1 MNPRPR
7 SAPPLL
13 SRRSAGIL
21 LHPTSL
27 PGPHG
32 VGDLGRAAHGFVDFL
47 AAAGMTWWQMLPIT
61 PPDRVGAP
69 YSSDSAFAGSP
80 MLISLDA
87 LVEDG
92 LLNRDEI
99 RAPRALDDAPQ
110 ARYPAALAFRTRA
123 LRRAFRAFSAR
134 NGDTRRQ
141 FDSFC
146 ARHAHWLD
154 SDALYRALFEESDGK
169 NWFRWPAALRAATRS
184 ARAQARRRLAER
196 VDYHRFVQFEFDRQW
211 RSLRS
216 HCAAR
221 GVRLMGDIPIFVAYD
236 SSDVWARQEL
246 FTLSRDGRRKWQT
259 GVPPDDFNRNGQLWE
274 HPLYDWSAH
283 RKEHFAWWI
292 ARFRHTLEQFD
303 AVRIDH
309 FLGFARCWA
318 VPGHHRTALR
328 GRWQPAPGRELFDAV
343 RSELGRPEVIAED
356 LGEVTPEAIALRER
370 YGFPGMRILHWAF
383 NPGAAYHQP
392 HNFPAESVVY
402 TGTHDNDTTVGWWK
416 SLQETER
423 RLRGKLKGR
432 PKGEAT
438 GKECEVEKG
447 EVLSRMSGL
456 KRSETRG
463 RMSGMEKGVAQGS
476 AGGDPQ
482 LTTTARAR
490 AYMNTDARE
499 IHWDMIRLAMASP
512 ANTAIIPLQD
522 VLGLDTRHRMNIP
535 GTPRGNWHWR
545 FDAGELRESHAR
557 RLRSLAETYGRLPSR
572 GD

>member
-1 MNPRPR
+1 MKPRAR
-7 SAPPLL
+7 TAPPLL
-13 SRRSAGIL
+13 SQRSAGIL

-47 AAAGMTWWQMLPIT
+47 AASGMTWWQMLPIT
-61 PPDRVGAP
+61 PPDRVGGP

-80 MLISLDA
+80 LLISLDA
-87 LVEDG
+87 LVEEG
-92 LLNRDEI
+92 LLTRADI
-99 RAPRALDDAPQ
+99 AAPRALDDAPE

-123 LRRAFRAFSAR
+123 LKRAYRAFAAR
-134 NGDTRRQ
+134 TGDTLHQ
-141 FDSFC
+141 YDAFC
-146 ARHAHWLD
+146 AEHAYWLD
-154 SDALYRALFEESDGK
+154 SDALYRALREESRGK
-169 NWFRWPAALRAATRS
+169 SWFRWPAALRTASRP
-184 ARAQARRRLAER
+184 ARAAALRRLSER
-196 VDYHRFVQFEFDRQW
+196 VAYHRFVQFEFDRQW
-211 RSLRS
+211 RRLRS
-216 HCAAR
+216 HCAER

-246 FTLSRDGRRKWQT
+246 FALTPDGRRRWQT

-274 HPLYDWSAH
+274 HPLYDWNAH
-283 RKEHFAWWI
+283 QKERFAWWI
-292 ARFRHTLEQFD
+292 ARFRHTLAQFD

-328 GRWQPAPGRELFDAV
+328 GQWRPAPGRELFDAV
-343 RSELGRPEVIAED
+343 RHALGRPEVIAED

-392 HNFPAESVVY
+392 HNFPADSVVY

-416 SLQETER
+416 SLQEMER
-423 RLRGKLKGR
+423 RLRRASGGR
-432 PKGEAT
+432 G
-438 GKECEVEKG
+438 
-447 EVLSRMSGL
+447 
-456 KRSETRG
+456 
-463 RMSGMEKGVAQGS
+463 GVASSRRQTGVPSGS
-476 AGGDPQ
+476 AKVDPR
-482 LTTTARAR
+482 LGTTARAR

-512 ANTAIIPLQD
+512 ANTAIVPLQD

-535 GTPRGNWHWR
+535 GTPRGNWKWR
-545 FDAGELRESHAR
+545 FDAGQLRESHAR
-557 RLRSLAETYGRLPSR
+557 RLRALAATYGRLPAPSA
-572 GD
+572 